1 MICKTP
7 HPPSLNNR
15 YPYLHERLLPKK
27 NHSFCN
33 PLGPRKASRT
43 LAPSRRVFLPRFPF
57 PYAQFLTYMLLT
69 HWLLTPLVASQLVL
83 TLNCTG
89 AIGLA
94 HWCPS
99 QMLFQFYYANSWWE
113 IVKKKKVQTKEV
125 PKKKIQD
132 PPKKDCPNLSQEAVV
147 GRTHCLCSHHCG
159 ALRESIVWR
168 SSNNYMVILWCLHV
182 KLVKLMLSS

>member
-1 MICKTP
+1 
-7 HPPSLNNR
+7 
-15 YPYLHERLLPKK
+15 
-27 NHSFCN
+27 
-33 PLGPRKASRT
+33 
-43 LAPSRRVFLPRFPF
+43 
-57 PYAQFLTYMLLT
+57 MLLT

-99 QMLFQFYYANSWWE
+99 QMLWIWGNPPALSVLFCQLLMRNC
-113 IVKKKKVQTKEV
+113 KKKQKKVQTKEV

-132 PPKKDCPNLSQEAVV
+132 PPKKDWPNLSQEAVV

-159 ALRESIVWR
+159 ALSETIVWR

-182 KLVKLMLSS
+182 KLVKLMPSSQTQREYKEFIVLQMNLTIGRCCKGFEVIRAKCFLLAIQANL